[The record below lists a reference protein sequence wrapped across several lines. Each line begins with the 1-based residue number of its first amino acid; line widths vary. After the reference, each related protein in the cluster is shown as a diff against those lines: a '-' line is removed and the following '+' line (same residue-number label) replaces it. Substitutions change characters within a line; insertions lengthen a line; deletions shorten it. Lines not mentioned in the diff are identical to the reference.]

1 MEIRFTSGAV
11 GIYHLQHLT
20 LMNHCSHQL
29 HHIRH
34 ETSPAMGASPQFVRL
49 LFSAIPLAAGSI
61 LFGNLWGV
69 SQMHRKEVE
78 VEQSTQKILAN

>member
-1 MEIRFTSGAV
+1 
-11 GIYHLQHLT
+11 
-20 LMNHCSHQL
+20 
-29 HHIRH
+29 
-34 ETSPAMGASPQFVRL
+34 MGASPQFVRL

-69 SQMHRKEVE
+69 FQMHRKEVE